1 MDMLTPIEIKG
12 TTFKSG
18 MGYAKKPVDDFVEE
32 LYRNYETLYKENVE
46 LKDKLNTLSEGI
58 QYYKTIEKTLQ
69 KALVLAEKTAT
80 ETKEAAV
87 LQGETI
93 EMEARAKAKLML
105 ADAKN
110 ELNHLHTQT
119 MDLARQYN
127 TYKSQFKKIVTTQL
141 ELLESENFQID
152 FKSLDAFSDMEK
164 YAACNKKDL
173 EEEANQNEVNDT
185 RKEDD
190 SNQNHYNFEQEKEY
204 TGVDSNKNHNK
215 IEENKNSNLRKS
227 VKTEK
232 NSSSKKKVEKPK
244 QEFQF
249 SVYEEPE
256 KAKSSSNTNND
267 FDLEP
272 SKEVAASLEELLKN
286 MNMGVSEEKGNKEER
301 GKNITSSNE
310 KNKSKSKTSK
320 RKEID
325 TMSDQEFLSKIL
337 SSSSDSDFMKN
348 VMKSSTQLKKDD
360 DDEAFEFIEN
370 E

>member
-1 MDMLTPIEIKG
+1 MLTPIEIKG

-110 ELNHLHTQT
+110 ELNRLHTQT
-119 MDLARQYN
+119 IDLARQYS

-141 ELLESENFQID
+141 EMLESESFQID

-164 YAACNKKDL
+164 YAESNKKDVT
-173 EEEANQNEVNDT
+173 EEVYQNDISDS
-185 RKEDD
+185 RKEAG
-190 SNQNHYNFEQEKEY
+190 SNQDNYNFEQEKEH
-204 TGVDSNKNHNK
+204 TEVDSNKNHKK
-215 IEENKNSNLRKS
+215 IEEENKNLNLKKS
-227 VKTEK
+227 VRTEK
-232 NSSSKKKVEKPK
+232 NSSSKKKIEKPK

-249 SVYEEPE
+249 SVYEESE
-256 KAKSSSNTNND
+256 REVSNSNTTNIND
-267 FDLEP
+267 GYDLEP

-286 MNMGVSEEKGNKEER
+286 MGVSEEKGKKEDR
-301 GKNITSSNE
+301 KKNITSSNE
-310 KNKSKSKTSK
+310 KNKSKSSK

-348 VMKSSTQLKKDD
+348 VMKSNTQLKKDD